1 LTSLGQPNQLF
12 ARAIM
17 TDVTRILK
25 AVEAGEPRAAAEL
38 LPIVYEELR
47 RLAAAQMAR
56 ERPDHTLCATALVHE
71 AYLRLVAPHSD
82 GPWKGRAHFYAAAA
96 EAMKRILIENA
107 RRRRQIKRGG
117 GLSRQEIDPDLLA
130 RPEPGDDVEALSEAL
145 DQLAKTQPAAAQV
158 VRLRYFAGLTLK
170 ECAASLGISA
180 RTADS
185 YWAYARAWLFDQL
198 RKERG

>member
-1 LTSLGQPNQLF
+1 MN
-12 ARAIM
+12 AMM
-17 TDVTRILK
+17 TDVTKILE
-25 AVEAGEPRAAAEL
+25 AVESGDPRASAEL

-71 AYLRLVAPHSD
+71 AYLRLVASRPEE
-82 GPWKGRAHFYAAAA
+82 PWKGRAHFYTAAA

-117 GLSRQEIDPDLLA
+117 ALSRRELDPERLA
-130 RPEPGDDVEALSEAL
+130 QPEPDDDIEALSDAL
-145 DQLAKTQPAAAQV
+145 DKLATIHPGAAQI

-170 ECAASLGISA
+170 EAAATLGVA
-180 RTADS
+180 PRTADS
-185 YWAYARAWLFDQL
+185 YWAYARAWLFAEL
-198 RKERG
+198 RGEQA